1 MVQLFP
7 IRSEDSLAK
16 NKQEIDLDVHFSLD
30 LKYLALYT
38 AKAICLK
45 IHFGYLLRWLMQI
58 IVVF

>member
-45 IHFGYLLRWLMQI
+45 IHFGYLLR
-58 IVVF
+58 